1 MISLDDSMSINEKQ
15 EFKVEAIDYAEKNSN
30 HKAAEKFNAA
40 AKWIKEWR
48 QSKGGGRKPL
58 NLQLE
63 NQLAEWI

>member
-30 HKAAEKFNAA
+30 HKAAEKFNAVV
-40 AKWIKEWR
+40 KWIKEWR
-48 QSKGGGRKPL
+48 QSKGSGRKPL